1 MCWQSTI
8 LSVHWSILLQYI
20 SYVKYTL
27 IKGSKITQ
35 WIGWTCLSMCN
46 PEFCSVVYFFIVSF
60 IFLSFALFMFLWLL
74 FLSSSLPFLLSFS
87 HFFLSCFTFSPFSSS
102 PSAALFGFSA
112 SSSASSSP
120 NTTTTYFA
128 SSSTSSSFLLLLLLL
143 ILPIPLCCDLLSVFW
158 NWILVHLF
166 VWSSLRKATVLLIIT
181 QEIYYQLMP
190 SLYFPPFLIYLYE

>member
-35 WIGWTCLSMCN
+35 WIGWTCLPMCN
-46 PEFCSVVYFFIVSF
+46 SEFCSVVYFFKISF

-102 PSAALFGFSA
+102 PSAALLGFSA
-112 SSSASSSP
+112 SSSASSSSS

-128 SSSTSSSFLLLLLLL
+128 SSTSSSFSTTSPTSHPSYSSLLWS
-143 ILPIPLCCDLLSVFW
+143 IISIW

-166 VWSSLRKATVLLIIT
+166 VWSS
-181 QEIYYQLMP
+181 
-190 SLYFPPFLIYLYE
+190 